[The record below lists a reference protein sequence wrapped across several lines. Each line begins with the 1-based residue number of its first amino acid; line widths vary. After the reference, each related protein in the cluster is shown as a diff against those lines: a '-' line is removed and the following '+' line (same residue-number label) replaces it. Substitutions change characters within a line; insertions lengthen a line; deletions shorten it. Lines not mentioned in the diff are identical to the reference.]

1 MIVSAPLSKGVHPMN
16 KILVFL
22 RGNVLTLL
30 CVSLLIGATALAWS
44 LLATPLDP
52 YMRAEYAVM
61 KGNPEYKDIIGFR
74 AGNFDWQKYDYPA
87 PPPMPDDTTTV
98 YLSWRIPLSARFVND
113 HILFATTNQDAYV
126 YLDDELIYMHGD
138 WSKLTDSRGRAF
150 HYVHLDQDLAGKRL
164 TIMLHSGYP
173 NWLGSIDY
181 FMIGSSRLFLRSL
194 SLADAI
200 YISSLSVAVALI
212 VFLVMDLAWRGAHAR
227 RRRMQLYLIA
237 YLASFIL
244 WTTGTSSFFPRIY
257 GMANFWWE
265 LHLVMLYVMPLICA
279 RITQEIVSP
288 QFIRHVKNTMKV
300 FALLFVTATI
310 TEITGLD
317 GYMYLLFLFYPL
329 LLIGSLVL
337 IYTLIRSNW
346 EYHPACR
353 YAAFAMTAIVIF
365 GGIDALH
372 WEYHQLSV
380 MLSTTVFSIYA
391 SIPFIFYTIREQM
404 LKDAAL
410 AQENEEL
417 VRELEISQNEAQRD
431 FLTGCYN
438 RHQLGNGF
446 AKFSALA
453 YERGFKFSFAIFD
466 VDHFKT
472 VNDTKGHL
480 AGDQI
485 LKEIADT
492 IHEEI
497 DRRHLFIRYG
507 GDEFILL
514 ALHYDLEAMVAFCEH
529 LRRILEQRLDGVT
542 LSFGISTWHGKK
554 DRLRALIDRADR
566 ALYISKEKGRNT
578 VSAENEEGAA

>member
-1 MIVSAPLSKGVHPMN
+1 
-16 KILVFL
+16 
-22 RGNVLTLL
+22 
-30 CVSLLIGATALAWS
+30 WS
-44 LLATPLDP
+44 
-52 YMRAEYAVM
+52 
-61 KGNPEYKDIIGFR
+61 
-74 AGNFDWQKYDYPA
+74 Q
-87 PPPMPDDTTTV
+87 
-98 YLSWRIPLSARFVND
+98 
-113 HILFATTNQDAYV
+113 
-126 YLDDELIYMHGD
+126 
-138 WSKLTDSRGRAF
+138 LTDSRGRAF
-150 HYVHLDQDLAGKRL
+150 HYVHIDQSLAGKRL

-181 FMIGSSRLFLRSL
+181 FMIGSSRLFLRNL

-212 VFLVMDLAWRGAHAR
+212 VFLIMDLAWRGSHAR
-227 RRRMQLYLIA
+227 RRRMQLYLIG
-237 YLASFIL
+237 YLATFIL
-244 WTTGTSSFFPRIY
+244 WTTGSSSFFSRMY

-265 LHLVMLYVMPLICA
+265 LHLVTLYLMPIFCA
-279 RITQEIVSP
+279 KITQEIVSP
-288 QFIRHVKNTMKV
+288 RYIARVKTTMSV
-300 FALLFVTATI
+300 FAALFVTATI

-317 GYMYLLFLFYPL
+317 GYMNMLFLFYPL
-329 LLIGSLVL
+329 LLVGCLLL
-337 IYTLIRSNW
+337 IYTLARSSW
-346 EYHPACR
+346 AHHPGCR
-353 YAAFAMTAIVIF
+353 YGTFAMTAIVIF

-404 LKDAAL
+404 LRDAAL
-410 AQENEEL
+410 AEQNEEL

-438 RHQLGNGF
+438 RHQLGEGF

-453 YERGFKFSFAIFD
+453 YARGFKFSFAIFD

-480 AGDQI
+480 AGDRI
-485 LKEIADT
+485 LRQIADT

-529 LRRILEQRLDGVT
+529 LRSILEHSLDGVT
-542 LSFGISTWHGKK
+542 LSFGVSTWHGKK

-566 ALYISKEKGRNT
+566 ALYLSKEKGRNT

>member
-1 MIVSAPLSKGVHPMN
+1 MKRHRWEKNRDMSK
-16 KILVFL
+16 LL
-22 RGNVLTLL
+22 RTLWSNRFTLL
-30 CVSLLIGATALAWS
+30 SSVLIAVMAAVCWQSLSNA
-44 LLATPLDP
+44 P
-52 YMRAEYAVM
+52 YSQLQPEYAVLD
-61 KGNPEYKDIIGFR
+61 GDPEYKDIIGFDPDR
-74 AGNFDWQKYDYPA
+74 FDWQPYDYPA
-87 PPPMPDDTTTV
+87 LPPIPQGTKTV
-98 YLSWRIPLSARFVND
+98 YLTWKIPETTPLFVN
-113 HILFATTNQDAYV
+113 HILFTTTNQDAYV

-181 FMIGSSRLFLRSL
+181 FMIGSSHLFLRSL

-265 LHLVMLYVMPLICA
+265 LHLVMLYIMPLICT
-279 RITQEIVSP
+279 RITEEIVSP
-288 QFIRHVKNTMKV
+288 QFIRHVKKTMKM

-310 TEITGLD
+310 TEIVGLD
-317 GYMYLLFLFYPL
+317 GYMNLLFLFYPL

-337 IYTLIRSNW
+337 IYTLVRSNW

-353 YAAFAMTAIVIF
+353 YAAFAMTAMVIF

>member
-1 MIVSAPLSKGVHPMN
+1 MN
-16 KILVFL
+16 KVRSFVQE
-22 RGNVLTLL
+22 NVLTML
-30 CVSLLIGATALAWS
+30 CICLLIGASILAWN
-44 LLATPLDP
+44 LLTTPLDP
-52 YMRAEYAVM
+52 YTRAEYAVM
-61 KGNPEYKDIIGFR
+61 EGNPEYKDIIGFR
-74 AGNFDWQKYDYPA
+74 AGRMDWQEYDSPA
-87 PPPMPDDTTTV
+87 PPPMPAGTTTV
-98 YLSWRIPLSARFVND
+98 YLSFRIPISARFAGE
-113 HILFATTNQDAYV
+113 HILFATTNQSAYV
-126 YLDDELIYMHGD
+126 YLDDELIYIHGD
-138 WSKLTDSRGRAF
+138 WSDPNVSRGRAF
-150 HYVHLDQDLAGKRL
+150 HYIHLDRSLAGKRL

-173 NWLGSIDY
+173 NWIGSIDY
-181 FMIGSSRLFLRSL
+181 FMLGSSHLFLRNLSL
-194 SLADAI
+194 SDAI

-212 VFLVMDLAWRGAHAR
+212 VFLIMDLAWRGAHER
-227 RRRMQLYLIA
+227 RRRMQLYLIG
-237 YLASFIL
+237 YLATFIL
-244 WTTGTSSFFPRIY
+244 WTTGSSSFFPRMY

-265 LHLVMLYVMPLICA
+265 LHLVSLYLMPIFCA

-288 QFIRHVKNTMKV
+288 RYIARVKTTMTIFCIL
-300 FALLFVTATI
+300 FATGTI
-310 TEITGLD
+310 TEIAGLD
-317 GYMYLLFLFYPL
+317 GYMNLLFFFYPL
-329 LLIGSLVL
+329 LLVGFLLL
-337 IYTLIRSNW
+337 IYTLARSSW
-346 EYHPACR
+346 VHHPGCR
-353 YAAFAMTAIVIF
+353 YGAFAMTAILIF

-404 LKDAAL
+404 LKDAVL
-410 AQENEEL
+410 AQQNEEL

-438 RHQLGNGF
+438 RHQLGDGF

-453 YERGFKFSFAIFD
+453 YKRKFKFSFAIFD

-485 LKEIADT
+485 LRQIADT

-514 ALHYDLEAMVAFCEH
+514 ALHYDLAAMVAFCEH
-529 LRRILEQRLDGVT
+529 LREILEHSLDGVT
-542 LSFGISTWHGKK
+542 LSFGVSTWHGKK

-566 ALYISKEKGRNT
+566 ALYLSKEKGRNT